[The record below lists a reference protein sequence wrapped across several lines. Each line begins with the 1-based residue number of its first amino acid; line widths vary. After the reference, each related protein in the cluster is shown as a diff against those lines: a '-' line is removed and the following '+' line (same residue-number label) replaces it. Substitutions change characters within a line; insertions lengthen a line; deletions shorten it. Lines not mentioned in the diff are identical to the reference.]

1 MTFDTAEIGWE
12 VGLSLGF
19 EIDGGVK
26 KLNGEVNIIKFLF
39 CRVDVAF
46 FFSPRILPAAG
57 GKID

>member
-1 MTFDTAEIGWE
+1 MTFDTSEVGWE

-39 CRVDVAF
+39 WRVDMLTAN
-46 FFSPRILPAAG
+46 SPR
-57 GKID
+57 DWC